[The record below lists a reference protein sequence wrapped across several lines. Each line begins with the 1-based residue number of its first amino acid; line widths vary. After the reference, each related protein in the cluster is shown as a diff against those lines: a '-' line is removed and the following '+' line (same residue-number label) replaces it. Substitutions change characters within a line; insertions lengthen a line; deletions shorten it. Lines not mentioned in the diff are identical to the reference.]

1 MKIQFNTNSS
11 VQGSDKLKTYFT
23 EVIAEQLQ
31 RFSDHITRVEVHLSD
46 VNGDKESPDDKRCLL
61 EARIEGRKPIAV
73 ISLANTHAKAIT
85 GATEKIMKSFDKIF
99 GRLKDHKQ
107 SQ

>member
-11 VQGSDKLKTYFT
+11 IQGTEKLKTYFT
-23 EVIAEQLQ
+23 NIISEQLQ
-31 RFSDHITRVEVHLSD
+31 RYSEHITRVEVHLSD

-73 ISLANTHAKAIT
+73 TSLANTHEKAIS
-85 GATEKIMKSFDKIF
+85 GATEKIMKSLNKVF
-99 GRLKDHKQ
+99 GRLKNYKQ
-107 SQ
+107 V